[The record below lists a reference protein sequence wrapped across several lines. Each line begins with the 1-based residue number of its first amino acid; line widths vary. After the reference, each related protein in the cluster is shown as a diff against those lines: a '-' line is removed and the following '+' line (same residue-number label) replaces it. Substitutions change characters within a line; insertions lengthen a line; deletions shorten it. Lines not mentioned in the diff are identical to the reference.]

1 MSEENNI
8 EKAQSKC
15 KDSISIFADK
25 IIDAAASVTSIN
37 KDQITIKDRDNII
50 AWLTNGEIALNT
62 EDAKEKKLKDKLD
75 YFFDPQDIPAS
86 DETPKILSTA
96 LIIPIWWSG
105 FHTEQ
110 TGTGAPIHD
119 MRQAAIDIGGF
130 STMSIKLANTSIF
143 NAQANYWTECTALI
157 AARKAARKAAVQSE
171 KVDDSTPNRWG
182 SAYSSQYTSRSLERK
197 PQNLVYFF
205 NKENPEA
212 VETTFFFNSE
222 FPLILRYAAGHY
234 HTDKKNPIRLY
245 IFDTQNKEGQE
256 GHCEKVKKCLEA
268 KMNGRYMTKGVLK
281 IHCITGNSLTECAK
295 QFKVLPVITFGEQRE
310 KIIRD
315 AQINTA
321 PTPPPPQR
329 KSWMSPFYGGKLKYH
344 IRDYII
350 KQRTKEKSKQ
360 RSRKRHIEKRG
371 KQKRKSHKNKPR
383 IKNKFYKT
391 YKIR

>member
-50 AWLTNGEIALNT
+50 AWLTNGEIALT
-62 EDAKEKKLKDKLD
+62 KEDAIKSDLKKRLD
-75 YFFDPQDIPAS
+75 YFFDPQDIIAS
-86 DETPKILSTA
+86 DGKPKIPSIA
-96 LIIPIWWSG
+96 LTIPIWWSG
-105 FHTEQ
+105 FHTEM
-110 TGTGAPIHD
+110 TGAGAPIHD

-222 FPLILRYAAGHY
+222 FPLILKYAA
-234 HTDKKNPIRLY
+234 DQVNSKKEISLY
-245 IFDTQNKEGQE
+245 IFDTQNKV
-256 GHCEKVKKCLEA
+256 GHCEKVQKCLER
-268 KMNGRYMTKGVLK
+268 KMEENSTTKGVLK
-281 IHCITGNSLTECAK
+281 IHCITGNSLTDCAK

-321 PTPPPPQR
+321 PTPPPPPPQPQR